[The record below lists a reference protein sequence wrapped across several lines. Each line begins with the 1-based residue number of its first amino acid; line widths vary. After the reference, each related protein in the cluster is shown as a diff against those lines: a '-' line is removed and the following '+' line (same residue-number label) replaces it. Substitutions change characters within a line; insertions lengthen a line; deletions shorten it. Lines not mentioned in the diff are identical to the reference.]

1 MIEDLQLLSQD
12 YEREKREMSSR
23 GYRGSPMRA
32 SPSAALP
39 NHQTD
44 LPYAASRTRERQD
57 AMDPYEQD
65 ARYIPQGRYPDRE
78 MYPEASRIPE
88 KHPGKHLERYPD
100 NMYPPGYAVPSGYPP
115 GSNYP
120 PSPAPGYPPV
130 SGYPSAAGYPAGS
143 AYPQG
148 SNYPSVSGYPSSSG
162 YVTPGYTSASGIP
175 GSRAESNY
183 IYTDQAN
190 EYPSGYAYQQS
201 GAYPGG
207 PQANPRTGAAY
218 PFVTSPPEAG
228 LRPGT
233 TLEERGYDLY
243 SQQMMS
249 SQASRAG
256 YPAPSRGTPTQYDPP
271 QPMEGYPR
279 SDAPRDDRRRR

>member
-1 MIEDLQLLSQD
+1 
-12 YEREKREMSSR
+12 
-23 GYRGSPMRA
+23 MRA

-120 PSPAPGYPPV
+120 PSPGPGYPPV
-130 SGYPSAAGYPAGS
+130 SGYPSASGYPAGS

-148 SNYPSVSGYPSSSG
+148 SNYPSVSGYPPSSG
-162 YVTPGYTSASGIP
+162 YVTPGYTSASGIA
-175 GSRAESNY
+175 GTRAESNY
-183 IYTDQAN
+183 IYTDQGN

-201 GAYPGG
+201 GAYPAG

-228 LRPGT
+228 LRPGA
-233 TLEERGYDLY
+233 TLDERGYDLY

-249 SQASRAG
+249 SQAGRAG

-279 SDAPRDDRRRR
+279 SDAPREDRRRR